1 MPDALM
7 LPGEILSMSGAAAS
21 RLIAKGSGDGALL
34 YLWLLRQAGEYDPQA
49 AGRGLKWDL
58 ARTQAAFEELVDL
71 KLADSRQQVSMSLP
85 VPDEPPEYTAADL
98 TKEMENT
105 ASPFPSLVTEVQR
118 RLGKLLSTTDLKTLY
133 MLYDYLALPA
143 EVILLLVNWCV
154 EEMERKYGEGHKP
167 RMPQIRKEACRWQE
181 QGLNTPEAVERFL
194 RKQAVL
200 HTREAQILPLL
211 NIRDRQPI
219 DPERRYIAKWVEWG
233 FEDEAIRLAYERTI
247 LKKQSMNWAYMNSIL
262 RNWNEKGLRTVAAIE
277 ARDGKPARMPA
288 GPVAPVPMPTP
299 PGEADRRA
307 REDMERLRAFM
318 KQGGGG

>member
-105 ASPFPSLVTEVQR
+105 ASHFPSLVTEVQR

-200 HTREAQILPLL
+200 H
-211 NIRDRQPI
+211 
-219 DPERRYIAKWVEWG
+219 
-233 FEDEAIRLAYERTI
+233 
-247 LKKQSMNWAYMNSIL
+247 YMNSIL